1 MSFFAEKTMGGARRK
16 MSSSSM
22 ADKMAMV
29 RSHKKSSGGIS
40 VGGISVGGKKHRKVK
55 GGLMIKNSRIGTEG
69 EFLRPMME
77 GFGPSQGLFREDE
90 EPEAKSQA
98 KIGGMVRR
106 HRLNSRKQLHG
117 GIPLGGMSVGGMNLG
132 GMYMGGMNLGGR
144 KHKKKGGMP
153 LGGMVSDSEYQIEGG
168 RKAKKGMSQ
177 AQALKE
183 IKKILFPT
191 KLQREK
197 HGINFKAPEHHA
209 HVMQILSI
217 LSPKMK
223 GGISWGDVWSGIKT
237 VAPMLL

>member
-1 MSFFAEKTMGGARRK
+1 MSFFTEKPMGGARRK

-40 VGGISVGGKKHRKVK
+40 VGGKKHSKVK
-55 GGLMIKNSRIGTEG
+55 GGLMIKNSRIGSEG
-69 EFLRPMME
+69 EFLRPMLE
-77 GFGPSQGLFREDE
+77 GFGPSQGLFREEDA
-90 EPEAKSQA
+90 PVSKS
-98 KIGGMVRR
+98 GGMVRQ
-106 HRLNSRKQLHG
+106 HRMNARKQLHG
-117 GIPLGGMSVGGMNLG
+117 GIPLGGMSVGGMSVG
-132 GMYMGGMNLGGR
+132 GMSVGGK
-144 KHKKKGGMP
+144 KHSKSKGGMP

-168 RKAKKGMSQ
+168 RKHSKKGMSQ

-197 HGINFKAPEHHA
+197 HGINFKSPEHHA

-217 LSPKMK
+217 VAPKMK
-223 GGISWGDVWSGIKT
+223 GGISWGDVWSGLKT
-237 VAPMLL
+237 VAPLLL